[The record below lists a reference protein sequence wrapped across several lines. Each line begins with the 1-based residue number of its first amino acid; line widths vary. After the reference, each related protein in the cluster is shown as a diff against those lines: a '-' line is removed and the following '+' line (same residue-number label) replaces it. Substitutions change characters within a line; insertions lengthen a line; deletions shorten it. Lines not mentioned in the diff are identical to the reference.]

1 METVGIR
8 ELKTHLSRHL
18 KRVRPGAVAGHRT
31 RPFHCDDQPRGGAGR
46 RRLGSPARRGRARA
60 LEWRQAH
67 RRQAAAQN
75 HGQDGIVDRARGSP
89 VTLYVDTSSL
99 IKLYVTEAGSDVV
112 RQLVGDAS
120 VVATSVVAYAET
132 RAALA
137 RLRRERVLTAS
148 KLASAKSE
156 FEEQWPTYLTLE
168 ATDSL
173 CRAAGEL
180 AEKYRLR
187 GFDSIHLASFAEV
200 VRRAGTDGTRFSSFD
215 DRLNQAARK
224 LTRTFKRS
232 ASRGRQSRRL
242 R

>member
-1 METVGIR
+1 
-8 ELKTHLSRHL
+8 
-18 KRVRPGAVAGHRT
+18 
-31 RPFHCDDQPRGGAGR
+31 
-46 RRLGSPARRGRARA
+46 
-60 LEWRQAH
+60 
-67 RRQAAAQN
+67 
-75 HGQDGIVDRARGSP
+75 
-89 VTLYVDTSSL
+89 VTLYLDTSSL

-112 RQLVGDAS
+112 RQLVGEAS

-137 RLRRERVLTAS
+137 RLRREGVLTGS
-148 KLASAKSE
+148 KRALAKRQ
-156 FEEQWPTYLTLE
+156 FEEQWPTYLTLD

-200 VRRAGTDGTRFSSFD
+200 AHRAGAHDTRFSSFD

-224 LTRTFKRS
+224 LTRTLER
-232 ASRGRQSRRL
+232 RGQE
-242 R
+242 